1 MTLLKKLMLILFM
14 GMIVAGPATPI
25 FKSLFGIGSTA
36 AYAVEDDQGDDNNQ
50 GDEDQ
55 GGDSQ

>member
-1 MTLLKKLMLILFM
+1 MTLLKKLMLVLFL

-36 AYAVEDDQGDDNNQ
+36 AYAAVGEDDQGENDDGQ
-50 GDEDQ
+50 GENDNGQ
-55 GGDSQ
+55 

>member
-25 FKSLFGIGSTA
+25 FKSLFGIGSTTVYA
-36 AYAVEDDQGDDNNQ
+36 AGEDDDAQGDSDAQ
-50 GDEDQ
+50 GEVDDGQ
-55 GGDSQ
+55 